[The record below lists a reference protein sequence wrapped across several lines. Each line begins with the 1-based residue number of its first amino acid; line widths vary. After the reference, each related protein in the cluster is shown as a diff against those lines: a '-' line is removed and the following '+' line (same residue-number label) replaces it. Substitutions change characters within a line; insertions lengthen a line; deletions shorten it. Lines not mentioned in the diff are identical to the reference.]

1 MGSKD
6 RPYNHKA
13 TDLSSGFGI
22 GYLERLNSEV
32 PKLRGIYDGA
42 IPYSYGDFP
51 RLIECFEMLYKG
63 TYLKA
68 KEIWPENFVKTKQE
82 LKLGHHFS
90 PYAVKIDSKIPLS
103 DSYDGRNAVVDGLSE
118 YENSYNEARFDVNY
132 ELEDFRKAYR
142 RLDYQ
147 IARMYEGLKKEVIR
161 ITEEANDSKDLENW

>member
-1 MGSKD
+1 MGFKEKS
-6 RPYNHKA
+6 YNHKA
-13 TDLSSGFGI
+13 SDLSSDFGI
-22 GYLERLNSEV
+22 GYLNRLNSEI
-32 PKLRGIYDGA
+32 PKLRGIYDGI

-68 KEIWPENFVKTKQE
+68 KEFWPEDFPKVGQE

-90 PYAVKIDSKIPLS
+90 PYAIRIDKKIPLS
-103 DSYDGRNAVVDGLSE
+103 DSYEGKETVINGLIE
-118 YENSYNEARFDVNY
+118 YENSYNGARFDVNY

-147 IARMYEGLKKEVIR
+147 IARMYDGLKKEEIR
-161 ITEEANDSKDLENW
+161 LEGETKDSKDLENW